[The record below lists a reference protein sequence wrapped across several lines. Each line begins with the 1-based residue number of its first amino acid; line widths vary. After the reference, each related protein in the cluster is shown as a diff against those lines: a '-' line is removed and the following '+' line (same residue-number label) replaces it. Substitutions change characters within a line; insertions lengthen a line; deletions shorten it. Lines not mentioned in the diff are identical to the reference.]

1 MTSLSEPEEQA
12 KRLHDECQKL
22 LRTEAKLERW
32 HKEEEARHEAHKTQL
47 QAQKDNTTNE
57 LVQYAQVTCRNL
69 CTKISKVCPREI
81 RDSIYAHLLPDS
93 PAVLAH
99 IPQHAC
105 DCDICIRGN
114 DLLKKFVQ
122 PPEHLLKATYVTP
135 DFSEERLEKWY
146 RTSTFDLRE
155 HFAKIG
161 AFRTMDAGNFGI
173 IPADYILDISMY
185 IPLST
190 YDFEGIV
197 APPHAEQLVKSH
209 RRLLAD
215 LEALL
220 GFRSGTKIVL
230 HMAVERAF
238 LPVTKAKKEWEC
250 EAAVPVILPT
260 MRRPAGGGT

>member
-1 MTSLSEPEEQA
+1 MS
-12 KRLHDECQKL
+12 
-22 LRTEAKLERW
+22 
-32 HKEEEARHEAHKTQL
+32 
-47 QAQKDNTTNE
+47 
-57 LVQYAQVTCRNL
+57 
-69 CTKISKVCPREI
+69 REI

-99 IPQHAC
+99 ITQHAC
-105 DCDICIRGN
+105 NCDICIRGN
-114 DLLKKFVQ
+114 DFLKKFVQ

-135 DFSEERLEKWY
+135 DSSKELLEKWY

-173 IPADYILDISMY
+173 IPAGYILDISMY
-185 IPLST
+185 IPLSA
-190 YDFEGIV
+190 YDFKGIV

-215 LEALL
+215 LEALF

-238 LPVTKAKKEWEC
+238 LPGTQGNEELEC
-250 EAAVPVILPT
+250 EAVVPVILPT
-260 MRRPAGGGT
+260 MRRLAAAGTKVKLCLEDDGRELFIENGDVTLEDVKEQFEKVKRR